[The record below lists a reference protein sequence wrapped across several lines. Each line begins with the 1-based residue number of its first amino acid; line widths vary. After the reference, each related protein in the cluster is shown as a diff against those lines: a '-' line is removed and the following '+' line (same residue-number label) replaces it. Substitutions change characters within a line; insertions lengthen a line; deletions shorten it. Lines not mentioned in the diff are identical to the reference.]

1 MPFQPVI
8 RLLGVARN
16 LANGFPARLLAVL
29 LAWGLGLGWRRR
41 QSGITERRVTVAA
54 LAAMPGFWLGILL
67 MLVLAVQL
75 GWLPP
80 SGKGS
85 PSHLF
90 MPVFTVGILG
100 GLWIALE
107 MRSREAASEILVL
120 ARALGLVLRHVGI
133 LLSGIILVE
142 FVFALPGMGLLLA
155 NAARAQDIAVVGTAA
170 AVFIWMALLSRFLGN
185 LLLAAIDGTPPA
197 RTGASGGTESW
208 PALAIGGGVTLGL
221 LLLLF
226 LAPPLAPQDPIMAS
240 ITERLAPPFWVD
252 AKVVGGLE
260 QPAGSWNHP
269 LGTDRLGRDVLSRV
283 LYGGRTA
290 ALIGLPM
297 ALLALLV
304 GFPMVIARVMLDRTR
319 AWSLIYGIEGVL
331 EGMVAVPW
339 LLIGVLIQVSLGG
352 GWPFLALAAMLLSRA
367 LRVGWALGAG
377 ESLQVAQ
384 LAPVALRLGALFLAA
399 TLAMSA
405 ALVFFGL
412 GVPPPQPDLGGMVAD
427 GRALIVFHPWVFFVP
442 GLVLSLIIATWLVV
456 ATWFAR
462 SGQEYRP
469 VGWAQTMS

>member
-1 MPFQPVI
+1 
-8 RLLGVARN
+8 
-16 LANGFPARLLAVL
+16 
-29 LAWGLGLGWRRR
+29 
-41 QSGITERRVTVAA
+41 
-54 LAAMPGFWLGILL
+54 MPGFWLGILL

-107 MRSREAASEILVL
+107 MGSREAASEILVL

-155 NAARAQDIAVVGTAA
+155 NAARAQGIAVVGTAA

-208 PALAIGGGVTLGL
+208 PALAIGGGVTLVL

-252 AKVVGGLE
+252 AKVVGG
-260 QPAGSWNHP
+260 
-269 LGTDRLGRDVLSRV
+269 V
-283 LYGGRTA
+283 RTA
-290 ALIGLPM
+290 G
-297 ALLALLV
+297 
-304 GFPMVIARVMLDRTR
+304 
-319 AWSLIYGIEGVL
+319 
-331 EGMVAVPW
+331 W
-339 LLIGVLIQVSLGG
+339 LL
-352 GWPFLALAAMLLSRA
+352 
-367 LRVGWALGAG
+367 
-377 ESLQVAQ
+377 ES
-384 LAPVALRLGALFLAA
+384 
-399 TLAMSA
+399 
-405 ALVFFGL
+405 
-412 GVPPPQPDLGGMVAD
+412 PPRHG
-427 GRALIVFHPWVFFVP
+427 
-442 GLVLSLIIATWLVV
+442 
-456 ATWFAR
+456 
-462 SGQEYRP
+462 
-469 VGWAQTMS
+469 

>member
-1 MPFQPVI
+1 MGGKRCPGSRGHRCTGWCGRCCPGSSSGPINCCCGWRI
-8 RLLGVARN
+8 RSYAT
-16 LANGFPARLLAVL
+16 NGLAVPTRDAAPPAAKAGWSRHL
-29 LAWGLGLGWRRR
+29 KPVVVVLGWRRR

-208 PALAIGGGVTLGL
+208 PALAIGGGVTLVL

-352 GWPFLALAAMLLSRA
+352 GWPCRKPGRQPPGVSRNALAQGAA
-367 LRVGWALGAG
+367 GGVGAG
-377 ESLQVAQ
+377 GWGKPPSSPASTGG
-384 LAPVALRLGALFLAA
+384 AAARGALPSRDPGDECRPWL
-399 TLAMSA
+399 LWPGRSA
-405 ALVFFGL
+405 APAGP
-412 GVPPPQPDLGGMVAD
+412 GRD
-427 GRALIVFHPWVFFVP
+427 GR
-442 GLVLSLIIATWLVV
+442 
-456 ATWFAR
+456 
-462 SGQEYRP
+462 
-469 VGWAQTMS
+469 